1 MGRGR
6 NRTGISLRGFRYGT
20 NRITLKGYENF
31 EKMMM
36 NTVFQEGSYGQSYSN
51 IINNVTNVTN
61 LPGDYMDLK
70 LYLINKFL
78 IPLADRKFDYVNQN
92 YYNIDWILEELE
104 KLNYPD
110 LEEELEYFRRVIEVL
125 QFAATTQLT
134 FDDLKAKLYG
144 KRFGITVETSR
155 IILQAPYEVYVILFG
170 NPKDNTDKTF
180 DEEKINDIK
189 DVLGEKPGI
198 MLDEIRDKLAIKY
211 YKYYTKYHKEKIQNL
226 HPDWELEETENDQD
240 LERNYKKRIDKFLE
254 DKEKKR
260 KEEQRAM
267 MDHDDDEEHEDKEE
281 KNVKLNIDEDEDDDD
296 HTHDHH

>member
-1 MGRGR
+1 MVRRR
-6 NRTGISLRGFRYGT
+6 NRTGISLRGFRFGT
-20 NRITLKGYENF
+20 NRITLKGYESF

-51 IINNVTNVTN
+51 IIHNITNVTN

-78 IPLADRKFDYVNQN
+78 IPLSERKFDYVNQN
-92 YYNIDWILEELE
+92 YYNIDWVLEELD
-104 KLNYPD
+104 KLDYPE
-110 LEEELEYFRRVIEVL
+110 LEEEIEFFRRVIEVL

-260 KEEQRAM
+260 EEDQRAM
-267 MDHDDDEEHEDKEE
+267 MEHDEDEEHDDEEE
-281 KNVKLNIDEDEDDDD
+281 KNVKLNIDEDDDD
-296 HTHDHH
+296 HSHDHH